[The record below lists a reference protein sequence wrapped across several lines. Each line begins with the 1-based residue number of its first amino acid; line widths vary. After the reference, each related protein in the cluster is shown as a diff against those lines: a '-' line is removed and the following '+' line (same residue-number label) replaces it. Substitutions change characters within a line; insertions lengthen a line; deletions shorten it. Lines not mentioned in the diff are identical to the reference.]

1 MRFDTKSILE
11 IEGKFFVPDYQRGYR
26 WGEDV
31 VKQLLDDIKKNGE
44 INNQIYYLQPIVV
57 KARKEGDYE
66 LIDGQQRLTTLY
78 LILKYLSKYLPDIK
92 IGYEIHYET
101 RESTH
106 DYLQNIDPEKSEEN
120 IDFFFVNQAYDTI
133 KNWFNEDT
141 KKCEDFLEQI
151 EKYVKII
158 WYEPE
163 EEISG
168 EELFTRLNIGRI
180 PLTNSELIRA
190 LFLSRNNG
198 VTHEKQLE
206 ISTEWDKIE
215 KELRS
220 SAFWAFLTNENE
232 NENEYTN
239 RIELLFNMMAN
250 RSNEKD
256 DYATFFFFNEKKDK
270 ISVWNEIIA
279 YYEKLKELYEDRE
292 LFHKVGYLVALKLNS
307 TQNILKETEKKKKSE
322 LKSYINEEI
331 KKSLKSIEKLKKLK
345 ELEELKESL
354 EELDYHED
362 PKEDIH
368 KILLLFNIISMMDI
382 NDESVRFPFDKYKKN
397 GTQWSLE
404 HIHAQNAENLN
415 TNEEQIE
422 WLKLHHDAVKDINIT
437 IDKEKED
444 KEKEEKLNEIDK
456 VIKSKNIN
464 KEKFIDYQQFLFK
477 LLPNESDDKFIH
489 SLSNLAL
496 LDTKHNSALSN
507 SAFIV
512 KRKKI
517 IEKDKKGEF
526 IPYCTRMVFLK
537 YYSENTSHL
546 DFWDEEDRENYI
558 TQIKNKLE
566 KYLPKTETNESK

>member
-120 IDFFFVNQAYDTI
+120 IDFFFVNQAYNTI

-151 EKYVKII
+151 KKYVKII

-168 EELFTRLNIGRI
+168 EELFTRINIGRI

-232 NENEYTN
+232 YTN

-250 RSNEKD
+250 RSNKKD
-256 DYATFFFFNEKKDK
+256 DYATFFFFNEKINEKKDK

-279 YYEKLKELYEDRE
+279 YYEKLKELYEDKE

-307 TQNILKETEKKKKSE
+307 TSEQNFLYNLLEKTEKKKKSE
-322 LKSYINEEI
+322 LKSYIDEEI
-331 KKSLKSIEKLKKLK
+331 KESLKIKKIIESLKSRKL
-345 ELEELKESL
+345 EESL
-354 EELDYHED
+354 EELNYDED
-362 PKEDIH
+362 SKDIH

-382 NDESVRFPFDKYKKN
+382 EDESVRFPFDKYKEN

-404 HIHAQNAENLN
+404 HIHAQNAELN

-437 IDKEKED
+437 IDKEK
-444 KEKEEKLNEIDK
+444 LIEIGK
-456 VIKSKNIN
+456 VIESKKIS

-489 SLSNLAL
+489 SLSNLTL
-496 LDTKHNSALSN
+496 LDTRHNSALSN

-517 IEKDKKGEF
+517 IEIDKKGEF

-537 YYSENTSHL
+537 YYNENTSQL
-546 DFWDEEDRENYI
+546 YFWSKDDRDGYI
-558 TQIKNKLE
+558 TQIKEKLK
-566 KYLPKTETNESK
+566 KYLPITETETNESK

>member
-120 IDFFFVNQAYDTI
+120 IDFFFVNQAYNTI

-141 KKCEDFLEQI
+141 EKCEDFLEQI
-151 EKYVKII
+151 KKYVKII

-220 SAFWAFLTNENE
+220 SAFWAFLTNEK
-232 NENEYTN
+232 EYIN

-250 RSNEKD
+250 RSNKKD
-256 DYATFFFFNEKKDK
+256 DYATFFFFNEKINEKKDK

-279 YYEKLKELYEDRE
+279 YYEKLKELYEDKE
-292 LFHKVGYLVALKLNS
+292 LFHKVGYLVVNS
-307 TQNILKETEKKKKSE
+307 TSEQNFLYNLLEKTEKKKKSE
-322 LKSYINEEI
+322 LKSYIDEEI
-331 KKSLKSIEKLKKLK
+331 KVSLENIELK
-345 ELEELKESL
+345 ELDYEEKTK
-354 EELDYHED
+354 
-362 PKEDIH
+362 KEDIH

-382 NDESVRFPFDKYKKN
+382 KDESVRFPFDKYKKN

-404 HIHAQNAENLN
+404 HIHAQNAEALN

-422 WLKLHHDAVKDINIT
+422 WLKLHHDAVKDINKT
-437 IDKEKED
+437 ID
-444 KEKEEKLNEIDK
+444 EEKLIEIGK
-456 VIKSKNIN
+456 VIESKKIS

-489 SLSNLAL
+489 SLSNLTL

-517 IEKDKKGEF
+517 IEKDKEGEF

-537 YYSENTSHL
+537 YYSENTSQL
-546 DFWDEEDRENYI
+546 YFWSKDDREGYI
-558 TQIKNKLE
+558 TQIIDKLE

>member
-120 IDFFFVNQAYDTI
+120 IDFFFVNQAYNTI

-232 NENEYTN
+232 YTN

-250 RSNEKD
+250 RSNKKD

-279 YYEKLKELYEDRE
+279 YYEKLKELYEDKE
-292 LFHKVGYLVALKLNS
+292 LFHKVGYLVVNS
-307 TQNILKETEKKKKSE
+307 TSEQNTLYNLLKKTEEKKKSE
-322 LKSYINEEI
+322 LKSYIDEKI
-331 KKSLKSIEKLKKLK
+331 KKSLKIEKIIESLKSRKL
-345 ELEELKESL
+345 EESL
-354 EELDYHED
+354 EELNYKDD
-362 PKEDIH
+362 PKNIH
-368 KILLLFNIISMMDI
+368 KILLLFNIISMMEI
-382 NDESVRFPFDKYKKN
+382 KDESVRFPFDKYKKN
-397 GTQWSLE
+397 GTLWSLE
-404 HIHAQNAENLN
+404 HIHAENAELN
-415 TNEEQIE
+415 TNDEQIE
-422 WLKLHHDAVKDINIT
+422 WLKLHHDAVKDINIK
-437 IDKEKED
+437 ID

-489 SLSNLAL
+489 SLSNLTL
-496 LDTKHNSALSN
+496 LDTRHNSALSN

-537 YYSENTSHL
+537 YYSENTSQL
-546 DFWDEEDRENYI
+546 YFWSKDDRVGYI
-558 TQIKNKLE
+558 TQIIDKLE

>member
-120 IDFFFVNQAYDTI
+120 IDFFFVNQAYNTI

-141 KKCEDFLEQI
+141 EKCEDFLEQI
-151 EKYVKII
+151 KKYVKII

-220 SAFWAFLTNENE
+220 SAFWAFLTNED
-232 NENEYTN
+232 EYTN

-250 RSNEKD
+250 RSNKKD
-256 DYATFFFFNEKKDK
+256 DYATFFFFNEKINENKDK

-307 TQNILKETEKKKKSE
+307 TSEQNFLYNLLEKTEKKKKSE
-322 LKSYINEEI
+322 LKSYIDEEI
-331 KKSLKSIEKLKKLK
+331 KVSLENIELK
-345 ELEELKESL
+345 ELDYEEKTK
-354 EELDYHED
+354 
-362 PKEDIH
+362 KEDIH

-382 NDESVRFPFDKYKKN
+382 KDESVRFPFDKYKKN

-404 HIHAQNAENLN
+404 HIHAQNAEELN

-422 WLKLHHDAVKDINIT
+422 WLKLHHDAVEEYRKNIT
-437 IDKEKED
+437 ID

-456 VIKSKNIN
+456 VIESKKIS

-496 LDTKHNSALSN
+496 LDTRHNSALSN

-517 IEKDKKGEF
+517 IEKDKEGEF

-537 YYSENTSHL
+537 YYSENTSQL
-546 DFWDEEDRENYI
+546 YFWSKDDREGYI
-558 TQIKNKLE
+558 TQIIDKLE

>member
-1 MRFDTKSILE
+1 MKFDTISILE

-78 LILKYLSKYLPDIK
+78 LILKYLSKCLPDIK

-106 DYLQNIDPEKSEEN
+106 DYLQDIDPEKSEEN

-151 EKYVKII
+151 KKYVKII

-220 SAFWAFLTNENE
+220 SAFWAFLTNEK
-232 NENEYTN
+232 EYTN

-489 SLSNLAL
+489 SLSNLTL
-496 LDTKHNSALSN
+496 LDTRHNSALSN

-517 IEKDKKGEF
+517 IEKDKEGEF

-537 YYSENTSHL
+537 YYNENTSQL
-546 DFWDEEDRENYI
+546 YFWDEDDRVGYI
-558 TQIKNKLE
+558 TQIKEKLK
-566 KYLPKTETNESK
+566 KYLPITETETNESK

>member
-106 DYLQNIDPEKSEEN
+106 DYLQDIDPEKSEEN

-141 KKCEDFLEQI
+141 EKCEDFLEQI
-151 EKYVKII
+151 KKYVKII

-220 SAFWAFLTNENE
+220 SAFWAFLTNEK
-232 NENEYTN
+232 EYTN

-250 RSNEKD
+250 RSNKKD
-256 DYATFFFFNEKKDK
+256 DYATFFFFNEKINEKINEKKDK

-331 KKSLKSIEKLKKLK
+331 KKSLKSIEKLKELEELK
-345 ELEELKESL
+345 ELKELKESL

-368 KILLLFNIISMMDI
+368 KILLLFNIISMMEI
-382 NDESVRFPFDKYKKN
+382 EDESVRFPFDKYKEN

-404 HIHAQNAENLN
+404 HIHAQNAELN
-415 TNEEQIE
+415 TNDV
-422 WLKLHHDAVKDINIT
+422 HN
-437 IDKEKED
+437 
-444 KEKEEKLNEIDK
+444 
-456 VIKSKNIN
+456 
-464 KEKFIDYQQFLFK
+464 
-477 LLPNESDDKFIH
+477 IH

-496 LDTKHNSALSN
+496 LDTKHNSALGN
-507 SAFIV
+507 STFNE
-512 KRKKI
+512 KRKTI
-517 IEKDKKGEF
+517 IEKDQKGEF

>member
-120 IDFFFVNQAYDTI
+120 IDFFFVNQAYNTI

-232 NENEYTN
+232 YTN

-250 RSNEKD
+250 RSNKKD

-279 YYEKLKELYEDRE
+279 YYEKLKELYEDKE
-292 LFHKVGYLVALKLNS
+292 LFHKVGYLVVNS
-307 TQNILKETEKKKKSE
+307 TSEQNILYNLLKKTEEKKKSE
-322 LKSYINEEI
+322 LKSYIDEKI
-331 KKSLKSIEKLKKLK
+331 KKSLKIEKIIESLKSRKL
-345 ELEELKESL
+345 EESL
-354 EELDYHED
+354 EELNYKDD
-362 PKEDIH
+362 PKNIH
-368 KILLLFNIISMMDI
+368 KILLLFNIISMMEI
-382 NDESVRFPFDKYKKN
+382 KDESVRFPFDKYKKN
-397 GTQWSLE
+397 GTLWSLE
-404 HIHAQNAENLN
+404 HIHAQNAELN
-415 TNEEQIE
+415 TNDEQIE
-422 WLKLHHDAVKDINIT
+422 WLKLHHDAVKDINIK
-437 IDKEKED
+437 ID

-489 SLSNLAL
+489 SLSNLTL
-496 LDTKHNSALSN
+496 LDTRHNSALSN

-537 YYSENTSHL
+537 YYSENTSQL
-546 DFWDEEDRENYI
+546 YFWSKDDRVGYI
-558 TQIKNKLE
+558 TQIIDKLE

>member
-120 IDFFFVNQAYDTI
+120 IDFFFVNQAYNTI

-232 NENEYTN
+232 YTN

-250 RSNEKD
+250 RSNKKD

-279 YYEKLKELYEDRE
+279 YYEKLKELYEDKE
-292 LFHKVGYLVALKLNS
+292 LFHKVGYLVVNS
-307 TQNILKETEKKKKSE
+307 TSEQNTLYNLLKKTEEKKKSE
-322 LKSYINEEI
+322 LKSYIDEKI
-331 KKSLKSIEKLKKLK
+331 KKSLKIEKIIESLKSRKL
-345 ELEELKESL
+345 EESL
-354 EELDYHED
+354 EELNYKDD
-362 PKEDIH
+362 PKNIH
-368 KILLLFNIISMMDI
+368 KILLLFNIISMMEI
-382 NDESVRFPFDKYKKN
+382 KDESVRFPFDKYKKN
-397 GTQWSLE
+397 GTLWSLE
-404 HIHAQNAENLN
+404 HIHAQNAELN
-415 TNEEQIE
+415 TNDEQIE
-422 WLKLHHDAVKDINIT
+422 WLKLHHDAVKDINIK
-437 IDKEKED
+437 ID

-489 SLSNLAL
+489 SLSNLTL
-496 LDTKHNSALSN
+496 LDTRHNSALSN

-537 YYSENTSHL
+537 YYSENTSQL
-546 DFWDEEDRENYI
+546 YFWSKDDRVGYI
-558 TQIKNKLE
+558 TQIIDKLE

>member
-151 EKYVKII
+151 KKYVKII

-232 NENEYTN
+232 YTN

-250 RSNEKD
+250 RSNKKD
-256 DYATFFFFNEKKDK
+256 QYATFFFFNEKINENKDK

-292 LFHKVGYLVALKLNS
+292 LFHKVGYLVALRLNS
-307 TQNILKETEKKKKSE
+307 TSEQNILYNLLKETEEKKKSE
-322 LKSYINEEI
+322 LKSYIDEKI
-331 KKSLKSIEKLKKLK
+331 KESLKSIELEKLY
-345 ELEELKESL
+345 
-354 EELDYHED
+354 YHED
-362 PKEDIH
+362 PKDIH
-368 KILLLFNIISMMDI
+368 KILLLFNIISMMEI
-382 NDESVRFPFDKYKKN
+382 EDESVRFPFDKYKEN

-404 HIHAQNAENLN
+404 HIHAQNAELN
-415 TNEEQIE
+415 TN
-422 WLKLHHDAVKDINIT
+422 
-437 IDKEKED
+437 
-444 KEKEEKLNEIDK
+444 
-456 VIKSKNIN
+456 
-464 KEKFIDYQQFLFK
+464 
-477 LLPNESDDKFIH
+477 DDMH

-496 LDTKHNSALSN
+496 LDTKHNSALGN
-507 SAFIV
+507 STFNE
-512 KRKKI
+512 KRKTI

-537 YYSENTSHL
+537 YYSKNTSQL
-546 DFWDEEDRENYI
+546 YFWSKNDRKNYMK
-558 TQIKNKLE
+558 QIIDKLE
-566 KYLPKTETNESK
+566 KYLPKTETDESK

>member
-120 IDFFFVNQAYDTI
+120 IDFFFVNQAYNTI

-141 KKCEDFLEQI
+141 EKCEDFLEQI
-151 EKYVKII
+151 KKYVKII

-220 SAFWAFLTNENE
+220 SAFWAFLTNEK
-232 NENEYTN
+232 EYIN

-307 TQNILKETEKKKKSE
+307 TQNILKETEEKKKSE
-322 LKSYINEEI
+322 LKSYIDEKI
-331 KKSLKSIEKLKKLK
+331 KVSLENIELK
-345 ELEELKESL
+345 ELDYEEKTK
-354 EELDYHED
+354 
-362 PKEDIH
+362 KEDIH

-382 NDESVRFPFDKYKKN
+382 KDESVRFPFDKYKEN
-397 GTQWSLE
+397 GKQWSLE

-422 WLKLHHDAVKDINIT
+422 WLKLHHDAVEEYRKNIT
-437 IDKEKED
+437 ID

-456 VIKSKNIN
+456 VIESKKIS

-496 LDTKHNSALSN
+496 LDTRHNSALSN

-537 YYSENTSHL
+537 YYSENTSQL
-546 DFWDEEDRENYI
+546 YFWSKDDRDGYI
-558 TQIKNKLE
+558 TQIKKKLK
-566 KYLPKTETNESK
+566 KYLPITETETNESK

>member
-1 MRFDTKSILE
+1 M
-11 IEGKFFVPDYQRGYR
+11 
-26 WGEDV
+26 
-31 VKQLLDDIKKNGE
+31 
-44 INNQIYYLQPIVV
+44 
-57 KARKEGDYE
+57 
-66 LIDGQQRLTTLY
+66 
-78 LILKYLSKYLPDIK
+78 
-92 IGYEIHYET
+92 
-101 RESTH
+101 
-106 DYLQNIDPEKSEEN
+106 
-120 IDFFFVNQAYDTI
+120 
-133 KNWFNEDT
+133 
-141 KKCEDFLEQI
+141 
-151 EKYVKII
+151 
-158 WYEPE
+158 
-163 EEISG
+163 
-168 EELFTRLNIGRI
+168 
-180 PLTNSELIRA
+180 
-190 LFLSRNNG
+190 
-198 VTHEKQLE
+198 
-206 ISTEWDKIE
+206 
-215 KELRS
+215 
-220 SAFWAFLTNENE
+220 
-232 NENEYTN
+232 
-239 RIELLFNMMAN
+239 
-250 RSNEKD
+250 
-256 DYATFFFFNEKKDK
+256 
-270 ISVWNEIIA
+270 
-279 YYEKLKELYEDRE
+279 
-292 LFHKVGYLVALKLNS
+292 ALKLNS

-537 YYSENTSHL
+537 YYSENTSQL
-546 DFWDEEDRENYI
+546 YFWSKDDRVGYI
-558 TQIKNKLE
+558 TQIIDKLE
-566 KYLPKTETNESK
+566 KYLP

>member
-141 KKCEDFLEQI
+141 EKCEDFLEQI
-151 EKYVKII
+151 KKYVKII

-232 NENEYTN
+232 YTN

-250 RSNEKD
+250 RSNKKD
-256 DYATFFFFNEKKDK
+256 QYATFFFFNEKINENKDK

-537 YYSENTSHL
+537 YYSENTSQL
-546 DFWDEEDRENYI
+546 YFWSKDDRVGYI
-558 TQIKNKLE
+558 TQIIDKLE
-566 KYLPKTETNESK
+566 KYLP

>member
-1 MRFDTKSILE
+1 MKFDTKSILE

-141 KKCEDFLEQI
+141 EKCEDFLEQI
-151 EKYVKII
+151 KKYVKII

-220 SAFWAFLTNENE
+220 SAFWAFLTNEK
-232 NENEYTN
+232 EYTN

-437 IDKEKED
+437 IDKEKE
-444 KEKEEKLNEIDK
+444 EKLNEIDK

-489 SLSNLAL
+489 SLSNLTL
-496 LDTKHNSALSN
+496 LDTRHNSALSN

-517 IEKDKKGEF
+517 IEKDKEGEF

-537 YYSENTSHL
+537 YYNENTSQL
-546 DFWDEEDRENYI
+546 YFWSKDDREDYI
-558 TQIKNKLE
+558 TQIIDKLE

>member
-120 IDFFFVNQAYDTI
+120 IDFFFVNQAYNTI

-232 NENEYTN
+232 YTN

-250 RSNEKD
+250 RSNKKD

-279 YYEKLKELYEDRE
+279 YYEKLKELYEDKE
-292 LFHKVGYLVALKLNS
+292 LFHKVGYLVVNS
-307 TQNILKETEKKKKSE
+307 TSEQNILYNLLKKTEEKKKSE
-322 LKSYINEEI
+322 LKSYIDEKI
-331 KKSLKSIEKLKKLK
+331 KKSLKIEKIIESLKSRKL
-345 ELEELKESL
+345 EESL
-354 EELDYHED
+354 EELNYKDD
-362 PKEDIH
+362 PKNIH
-368 KILLLFNIISMMDI
+368 KILLLFNIISMMEI
-382 NDESVRFPFDKYKKN
+382 KDESVRFPFDKYKKN
-397 GTQWSLE
+397 GTLWSLE
-404 HIHAQNAENLN
+404 HIHAQNAELN
-415 TNEEQIE
+415 TNDEQIE
-422 WLKLHHDAVKDINIT
+422 WLKLHHDAVKDINIK
-437 IDKEKED
+437 ID

-477 LLPNESDDKFIH
+477 LLSNESDDKFIH
-489 SLSNLAL
+489 SLSNLTL
-496 LDTKHNSALSN
+496 LDTRHNSALSN

-537 YYSENTSHL
+537 YYSENTSQL
-546 DFWDEEDRENYI
+546 YFWSKDDRVGYI
-558 TQIKNKLE
+558 TQIIDKLE

>member
-141 KKCEDFLEQI
+141 EKCEDFLEQI
-151 EKYVKII
+151 KKYVKII

-220 SAFWAFLTNENE
+220 SAFWAFLTNEK
-232 NENEYTN
+232 EYTN

-250 RSNEKD
+250 RSNKKD
-256 DYATFFFFNEKKDK
+256 QYATFFFFNEKKDK

-279 YYEKLKELYEDRE
+279 YYEKLKELYEDKE
-292 LFHKVGYLVALKLNS
+292 LFHKVGYLVVNS
-307 TQNILKETEKKKKSE
+307 TSEQNILYNLLEKTEKKKKSE
-322 LKSYINEEI
+322 LKSYIDEEI
-331 KKSLKSIEKLKKLK
+331 KVSLENIELK
-345 ELEELKESL
+345 ELDYEEKTK
-354 EELDYHED
+354 
-362 PKEDIH
+362 KEDIH

-382 NDESVRFPFDKYKKN
+382 KDESVRFPFDKYKEN
-397 GTQWSLE
+397 GKQWSLE
-404 HIHAQNAENLN
+404 HIHAQNAEALN

-437 IDKEKED
+437 ID
-444 KEKEEKLNEIDK
+444 EEKLIEIGK
-456 VIKSKNIN
+456 VIESKKIS

-489 SLSNLAL
+489 SLSNLTL
-496 LDTKHNSALSN
+496 LDTRHNSALSN

-517 IEKDKKGEF
+517 IEKDKK
-526 IPYCTRMVFLK
+526 YCTRMVFLK
-537 YYSENTSHL
+537 YYSENTSQL
-546 DFWDEEDRENYI
+546 YFWSKDDREGYI